1 MRILALGDVFGRPG
15 RGIIIS
21 KAGEIRAKYRADFL
35 IVNRENAS
43 GGSGVS
49 AINAGELLAV
59 KAVDVYTSGNHI
71 WDKKDLNNVIQETD
85 RIIRPANY
93 PSPCPGKG
101 WAVFRLGAVRIGVMN
116 LSGTAFMEPLNNPFL
131 AFDEIYEKIH
141 PISDVIVVDFHAEA
155 TSEKIAF
162 GYHAD
167 GRASI
172 VYGTHT
178 HVQTNDARI
187 LDGGTG
193 YLTDIGMTG
202 PYDGVIGVDRQI
214 IVKNY
219 ITQRRSRYET
229 ADGRTQLNGAVFVLD
244 DATLRCTGIELVRE
258 IYE

>member
-15 RGIIIS
+15 RNLIIS
-21 KAGEIRAKYRADFL
+21 KAGEIRARYRADFL
-35 IVNRENAS
+35 IVNCENAS

-49 AINAGELLAV
+49 SVNANELLAV
-59 KAVDVYTSGNHI
+59 SSVDVYTSGNHI
-71 WDKKDLNNVIQETD
+71 WDKKDLNNIIQQTD
-85 RIIRPANY
+85 RILRPANY
-93 PSPCPGKG
+93 PSPCPGRG
-101 WAVFRLGAVRIGVMN
+101 WGVYRLGGVRIGVVN
-116 LSGTAFMEPLNNPFL
+116 LSGTAFMESLNNPFL

-141 PISDVIVVDFHAEA
+141 PSCDAIVVDFHAEA

-167 GRASI
+167 GRANV

-187 LDGGTG
+187 LERGTG

-202 PYDGVIGVDRQI
+202 PYDGVIGVDREI

-229 ADGRTQLNGAVFVLD
+229 AQGRTQLNGAVFVLD
-244 DATLRCTGIELVRE
+244 EKDFRCTGIELVRE
-258 IYE
+258 IYD